1 MYQYSAPPNYT
12 PPTND
17 AITRAIETHVP
28 GRTVQS
34 IQDRGVW
41 IRHIFEITLDN
52 GESVFLKI
60 RCGEWGN
67 DKEVFISQLLLDNNL
82 PAPRTHAYDDSGDII
97 AEPFII
103 QEKLGGTRLGNLLDR
118 VNESEALRIYAAMGH
133 FFRRLHAI
141 TYERSGWIHD
151 GTGHVGG
158 EDGTPNDFQYEQVI
172 VTIGQQA
179 VEQGRLAKETH
190 QRLVTLWA
198 DHLDELNIHR
208 PALVGVA
215 CYWTI
220 ALDIVDGTWQVVRLM
235 DLGDYLYWDRDWDL
249 AAIKYP
255 VFRPP
260 LKAERWDVFV
270 NEYGVV
276 PEDKR
281 LWLYHLMQRLDAAMG
296 NYLAP
301 KTPENAAWMETAWAD
316 FDSLMDAIEQLYN
329 ASWE

>member
-1 MYQYSAPPNYT
+1 MYHYSAPATYT

-17 AITRAIETHVP
+17 AITHAIENHMP

-34 IQDRGVW
+34 IADRGVW
-41 IRHIFEITLDN
+41 MRHIFMITLDN

-60 RCGEWGN
+60 KCGDWGN
-67 DKEVFISQLLLDNNL
+67 DKEVFISQLMLDNNL
-82 PAPRTHAYDDSGDII
+82 PAPRTFAYDDTGDII
-97 AEPFII
+97 TEPFII
-103 QEKLGGTRLGNLLDR
+103 QEKLGGTRLGDLLGHVDNR
-118 VNESEALRIYAAMGH
+118 EALHIYAAMGR
-133 FFRRLHAI
+133 FFRQLHAI

-151 GTGHVGG
+151 GTGQVGG
-158 EDGTPNDFQYEQVI
+158 GDGTPNDFQYEQVI

-190 QRLVTLWA
+190 QRLMTLWA
-198 DHLDELNIHR
+198 NHLDELNTHC

-220 ALDIVDGTWQVVRLM
+220 ALDELDGTWQVVRLM

-260 LKAERWDVFV
+260 LAEQRWEAFV
-270 NEYGVV
+270 SEYGDV
-276 PEDKR
+276 PDDKR
-281 LWLYHLMQRLDAAMG
+281 LRLYHLMQRLDAAMG

-301 KTPENAAWMETAWAD
+301 QTPENAAWMQTAWAD
-316 FDSLMDAIEQLYN
+316 FDSLMDAIE
-329 ASWE
+329 